1 MGLFDWLFGK
11 SQKQK
16 ELEEKQKAEEARRQ
30 LEQEAER
37 QQRLQAA
44 KREEAKLR
52 EKEADQQRK
61 LRAIKALEEQARQQQ
76 EAKLQQEKAERE
88 RQANILRQQKL
99 DQDKQATQKRQQ
111 VLQEAQRQQAEQQRL
126 AEEHRIALLKRRQEE
141 VQRNFCETDTAY
153 CADLNRLYER
163 NQANFKFATI
173 RSLTSDCGVWQ
184 ELENGVKQLETYEQL
199 NQYIFSYGLMHQ
211 AKLQQAYHSIFST
224 NHLPLIGQTIEII
237 DYGCGQGIGTI
248 CLIDYIKEQTNRNC
262 NIAKVKLIEPSV
274 LALKRA
280 VLNTRYS
287 LKSFDQPENV
297 VAVNK
302 ELDDISTQD
311 VETQTN
317 TVKIHIF
324 SNIIDVEDFDLYQL
338 YHKIQST
345 QTGMNIFMCV
355 SPNIM
360 ESRNQRLDRFQQYFV
375 SQSSFAPIA
384 SRESDIPNP
393 RNPEKSYK
401 RYERIFKVQL
411 GETATTT
418 APVILTRSSRFVG
431 DDDLPF

>member
-16 ELEEKQKAEEARRQ
+16 ELEEKQKAEETRRH
-30 LEQEAER
+30 LEQEA
-37 QQRLQAA
+37 QRLQAA

-52 EKEADQQRK
+52 EKEAEKQQK
-61 LRAIKALEEQARQQQ
+61 LRALKALEEQARQQQ
-76 EAKLQQEKAERE
+76 EAKLQREKLERE

-99 DQDKQATQKRQQ
+99 DEEKQAAEKKQQ
-111 VLQEAQRQQAEQQRL
+111 VLREAQRQQAEQERL
-126 AEEHRIALLKRRQEE
+126 AEERRVALLKRQQEE
-141 VQRNFCETDTAY
+141 AQRNFCETDTTY

-163 NQANFKFATI
+163 NPANFKFATI

-211 AKLQQAYHSIFST
+211 AKLQQAYHSIFSN
-224 NHLPLIGQTIEII
+224 NHLPLSGQPIEII

-248 CLIDYIKEQTNRNC
+248 CLVDYIKEQTNRNC
-262 NIAKVKLIEPSV
+262 NIEKVKLIEPSV

-287 LKSFDQPENV
+287 LKSFNQPENI

-302 ELDDISTQD
+302 ELDDINSQDIDTQAN
-311 VETQTN
+311 VI
-317 TVKIHIF
+317 KIHIF

-375 SQSSFAPIA
+375 SQSSFTPIA

-393 RNPEKSYK
+393 RNPDKSYK

-411 GETATTT
+411 GEIAQTTV
-418 APVILTRSSRFVG
+418 PVILTRSSRFIG

>member
-1 MGLFDWLFGK
+1 MGLLDWLFGK
-11 SQKQK
+11 SKKQK
-16 ELEEKQKAEEARRQ
+16 ELEEKQKAEETRRQ

-37 QQRLQAA
+37 QQRVQAA

-52 EKEADQQRK
+52 EKEAEQQRK
-61 LRAIKALEEQARQQQ
+61 LHAIKALEEQARQQQ
-76 EAKLQQEKAERE
+76 EAQFQQEKAERE
-88 RQANILRQQKL
+88 RQANILRQQKIE
-99 DQDKQATQKRQQ
+99 QEKQAAQKRQQ
-111 VLQEAQRQQAEQQRL
+111 VLQEEQRQQAEKQRL
-126 AEEHRIALLKRRQEE
+126 AEEQRVALLKRQQEE
-141 VQRNFCETDTAY
+141 VQRSFCETDTVY

-163 NQANFKFATI
+163 NPANFKFATI

-211 AKLQQAYHSIFST
+211 AKLKQAYHSIFSN
-224 NHLPLIGQTIEII
+224 NHLPLSGQPLEII
-237 DYGCGQGIGTI
+237 DYGCGQGIGTV
-248 CLIDYIKEQTNRNC
+248 CFVDYIKEQTNRNC

-280 VLNTRYS
+280 VLHTRYS
-287 LKSFDQPENV
+287 LKSFNQPENV
-297 VAVNK
+297 FAVNK
-302 ELDDISTQD
+302 ELDDVSLQD
-311 VETQTN
+311 IGTQTD
-317 TVKIHIF
+317 TIKIHIF
-324 SNIIDVEDFDLYQL
+324 SNIIDVEDFDIYQL

-345 QTGMNIFMCV
+345 QTGMNIFTCV

-360 ESRNQRLDRFQQYFV
+360 ESRNLRLDRFQQYFV
-375 SQSSFAPIA
+375 SKSSFAHIS

-411 GETATTT
+411 GEVVEATD
-418 APVILTRSSRFVG
+418 PVILTRPSRFVEN
-431 DDDLPF
+431 DDLPF